1 MESDQSPALSVAAR
15 ARGIWLLFAQA
26 VTIVLAAALALG
38 AVWRPFLAQPPPG
51 AARGGDSYASA
62 ARRAAPWVVGVFD
75 RESQA
80 ARRAPGDIV
89 DIENVGSGVIVS
101 PDGFIVTNYH
111 VVAASEIDVALTGGE
126 VYPARIVA
134 VDPALDLALLK
145 IDAARL
151 QAADFL
157 QDGAR
162 LEVGDV
168 VLALGNPFGLRDS
181 VSMGIVSALDRR
193 GLGLAED
200 ESFIQV
206 DAAINPGS
214 SGGALINARGELVGI
229 NSALFASQQGFAA
242 EGINF
247 AIPIVRARDLYRR
260 IAPAGGDNAD
270 DKNGFD
276 KNGFAVALAP
286 RGESFADKWDSNS
299 LLITRVAADSPAA
312 ASGAQ
317 AGDFIVSVA
326 GAAPRADAT
335 IGGQIIV
342 RRGARL
348 LTLSAPTR

>member
-1 MESDQSPALSVAAR
+1 M
-15 ARGIWLLFAQA
+15 
-26 VTIVLAAALALG
+26 
-38 AVWRPFLAQPPPG
+38 
-51 AARGGDSYASA
+51 
-62 ARRAAPWVVGVFD
+62 
-75 RESQA
+75 
-80 ARRAPGDIV
+80 
-89 DIENVGSGVIVS
+89 
-101 PDGFIVTNYH
+101 
-111 VVAASEIDVALTGGE
+111 
-126 VYPARIVA
+126 
-134 VDPALDLALLK
+134 
-145 IDAARL
+145 
-151 QAADFL
+151 
-157 QDGAR
+157 
-162 LEVGDV
+162 
-168 VLALGNPFGLRDS
+168 
-181 VSMGIVSALDRR
+181 
-193 GLGLAED
+193 AED

-247 AIPIVRARDLYRR
+247 AIPVARARDLYRR
-260 IAPAGGDNAD
+260 IAPAGGDNGD

-317 AGDFIVSVA
+317 AGDFIVSVE

-348 LTLSAPTR
+348 LTLSAPAR